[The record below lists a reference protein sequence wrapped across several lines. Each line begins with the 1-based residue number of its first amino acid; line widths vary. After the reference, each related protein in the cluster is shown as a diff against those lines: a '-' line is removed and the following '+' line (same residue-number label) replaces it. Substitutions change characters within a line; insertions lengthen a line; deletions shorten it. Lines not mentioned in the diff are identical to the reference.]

1 MRTDRGIIA
10 YRTPGTAA
18 PVSGK
23 HLSQRAET
31 HYTENG
37 IGHGENRR
45 MTSLQ
50 VLVLGPL
57 AEIAN
62 RLAPQFTLKV
72 AIGEESTLIIG
83 F

>member
-1 MRTDRGIIA
+1 
-10 YRTPGTAA
+10 
-18 PVSGK
+18 
-23 HLSQRAET
+23 
-31 HYTENG
+31 
-37 IGHGENRR
+37 